1 MTVLFEVRRY
11 LRRGALTALLAGF
24 ILCIGFSGS
33 ALSWTILRAFSRTDG
48 AGLLPIAFAT
58 VARQNGAGGIAPL
71 DWKTLERVR
80 QQLPLQNAQLAG
92 YTPPVS
98 LTLRLEQQTRQVS
111 IAGTEEGFFPRFTT
125 GLYAGH
131 DFAPTWRNPHAEAQ
145 IILSKKL
152 SERLFGTSANALN
165 QTVTVSGIPLRV
177 VGIAPRNFNGLWTD
191 TDVWTTPDQISNLGD
206 AGFRATATGLAA
218 QVLSSP
224 ERWKVGDRWYL
235 LASSGQLSWPLL
247 AGQLHA
253 AIESAENRPLKL
265 DVVEGLSI
273 DPARDRKARST
284 STLVL
289 MIAAA
294 LLLAACMNYSSVL
307 LVRSPKQIE
316 EMRLKRILGASTQRI
331 LFEAICG
338 PAFVVL
344 SSFFLSIICT
354 LFILAVIRSHEL
366 NPIIAKGLGW
376 QTALSV
382 LGWQLPIAILLAVA
396 VGIGPALAL
405 LRQSGAPRLGQT
417 ATQSKFSVLALECMV
432 TIEITVCIFVCL
444 LAGTIGFL
452 TYRLSLVQIGFNP
465 IHLYSHES
473 SLTSKGG
480 GILTF
485 KTSAS
490 DRSPMESFVRQV
502 TDQAVQSTPGMMAIS
517 AATCTPMGP
526 PMKTLDIDPMQAGV
540 DSLRGVPFCA
550 VGPNYFTTVEDHIYR
565 GSVFTLSDFD
575 GDIAQVVINRKLA
588 DVLWPG
594 KSPVNRTIRLTEP
607 VTGLQFDT
615 QILGIVDDMRSGGAA
630 SSTQATIFLPLK
642 GNAFAL
648 SFPFWFLA
656 RGTYSSHDLESF
668 VQGQAATTMPGMG
681 ITRSFS
687 IEDRLQNSW
696 RAQRLRLELGL
707 GGAALLAIIAYLG
720 LYGVLTNAV
729 SSRRRELALRL
740 CFGANA
746 WQLRRIILA
755 RAIRCS
761 IAATILS
768 FGSGQLFFRFLNTSW
783 TGGAAWSWQ
792 IASATCL
799 VCSFAAIGIAMI
811 PANMAVQISPSQ
823 VLKDM

>member
-1 MTVLFEVRRY
+1 
-11 LRRGALTALLAGF
+11 
-24 ILCIGFSGS
+24 
-33 ALSWTILRAFSRTDG
+33 
-48 AGLLPIAFAT
+48 
-58 VARQNGAGGIAPL
+58 
-71 DWKTLERVR
+71 
-80 QQLPLQNAQLAG
+80 
-92 YTPPVS
+92 
-98 LTLRLEQQTRQVS
+98 
-111 IAGTEEGFFPRFTT
+111 
-125 GLYAGH
+125 
-131 DFAPTWRNPHAEAQ
+131 
-145 IILSKKL
+145 
-152 SERLFGTSANALN
+152 
-165 QTVTVSGIPLRV
+165 
-177 VGIAPRNFNGLWTD
+177 
-191 TDVWTTPDQISNLGD
+191 
-206 AGFRATATGLAA
+206 
-218 QVLSSP
+218 
-224 ERWKVGDRWYL
+224 
-235 LASSGQLSWPLL
+235 
-247 AGQLHA
+247 
-253 AIESAENRPLKL
+253 
-265 DVVEGLSI
+265 
-273 DPARDRKARST
+273 
-284 STLVL
+284 
-289 MIAAA
+289 
-294 LLLAACMNYSSVL
+294 
-307 LVRSPKQIE
+307 
-316 EMRLKRILGASTQRI
+316 
-331 LFEAICG
+331 
-338 PAFVVL
+338 
-344 SSFFLSIICT
+344 
-354 LFILAVIRSHEL
+354 
-366 NPIIAKGLGW
+366 
-376 QTALSV
+376 
-382 LGWQLPIAILLAVA
+382 
-396 VGIGPALAL
+396 
-405 LRQSGAPRLGQT
+405 
-417 ATQSKFSVLALECMV
+417 
-432 TIEITVCIFVCL
+432 
-444 LAGTIGFL
+444 
-452 TYRLSLVQIGFNP
+452 
-465 IHLYSHES
+465 
-473 SLTSKGG
+473 
-480 GILTF
+480 
-485 KTSAS
+485 
-490 DRSPMESFVRQV
+490 
-502 TDQAVQSTPGMMAIS
+502 
-517 AATCTPMGP
+517 
-526 PMKTLDIDPMQAGV
+526 MKTLDIDPMQAGV